1 MPRPWR
7 LRKCT
12 PAGNTAT
19 RKPLLSFRLS
29 GLFLL
34 RFAERQFLGLLFQ
47 EPPRSTRRLY
57 SPNPLGQTTAEAAI
71 FAANRGFAPVP
82 QEG

>member
-1 MPRPWR
+1 MPRLWHD
-7 LRKCT
+7 RKCT
-12 PAGNTAT
+12 PAADTAT

-34 RFAERQFLGLLFQ
+34 RLAERQFLGLLFQ
-47 EPPRSTRRLY
+47 EPPRSTRRLCG
-57 SPNPLGQTTAEAAI
+57 PDPLGHTSAKIKI
-71 FAANRGFAPVP
+71 FLANRGFAPVP